1 MRPAVVVSQLLT
13 GDDFSLFW
21 SVMITSAANK
31 GWADDLSL
39 EERYEECG
47 LRIPCVIRTAK
58 IASLEVASASKVGR
72 LPDDLLVELRARLTE
87 HLGL

>member
-1 MRPAVVVSQLLT
+1 MVSKLLT
-13 GDDFSLFW
+13 GHDFSLFW

-31 GWADDLSL
+31 GWPDDLSL
-39 EERYEECG
+39 EDRYGECG

-58 IASLEVASASKVGR
+58 ISSLEAASASKVGR
-72 LPDDLLVELRARLTE
+72 LPADLLVELRAKLAE